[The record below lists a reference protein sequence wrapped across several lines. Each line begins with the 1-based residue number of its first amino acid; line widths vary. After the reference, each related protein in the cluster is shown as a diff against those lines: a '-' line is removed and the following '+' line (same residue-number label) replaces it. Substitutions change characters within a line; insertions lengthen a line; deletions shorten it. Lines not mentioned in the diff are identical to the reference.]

1 VEGTDAAHHHGSPA
15 VIADVWTKR
24 DFVSVGFMLA
34 AAALIGLGLLADVSA
49 LMIAG
54 VLVGTIGLVV
64 RVVWRILR
72 GPNWPPG
79 SDRWV

>member
-1 VEGTDAAHHHGSPA
+1 MEGTDAAYHHGSQA

-24 DFVSVGFMLA
+24 DFITVGFMLA
-34 AAALIGLGLLADVSA
+34 ALALIGLGVLADVSA

-54 VLVGTIGLVV
+54 VFVGAIGLVV

-79 SDRWV
+79 FDGWV

>member
-1 VEGTDAAHHHGSPA
+1 MGGADAAHHGSQA

-24 DFVSVGFMLA
+24 DFFAVGFMLA
-34 AAALIGLGLLADVSA
+34 AVALIGLGVLVHVPA

-54 VLVGTIGLVV
+54 VVVGAIGLVAL
-64 RVVWRILR
+64 VVWRILR
-72 GPNWPPG
+72 GPSRPPG